1 MALALSGNA
10 TEELLAFKTYKKGQI
25 SSSIIDPD
33 GLSTNRRMQVSHEMV
48 TIQRED
54 EAHSVHLKHQKQQS
68 TNTLMAQIQERK
80 QRPQNDDNG
89 AAPLR

>member
-25 SSSIIDPD
+25 SSSKIDPD

-48 TIQRED
+48 TTRRRSTQCI
-54 EAHSVHLKHQKQQS
+54 KHQATINKFVDGANS
-68 TNTLMAQIQERK
+68 RTKTE
-80 QRPQNDDNG
+80 PQNDDNG